1 MKSTRIVAILILS
14 FLFGGGSAEVAVNAQ
29 RALHRRLTSKEEGQA
44 GELVAFEIQRDD
56 GEVVARPR
64 VIASPGHV
72 AQLVLRDPEDP
83 NVVRLTLRVATT
95 REASGDISVD
105 YLISLPAEELVCR
118 GRVSMPFGE
127 ERKLDLGKGP
137 LTATLVAVPVP
148 SAAFDAFLKSE
159 RASRRTV
166 LPI

>member
-29 RALHRRLTSKEEGQA
+29 RALHRRLSPQEEGSA
-44 GELVAFEIQRDD
+44 GELVALQIQRDD

-83 NVVRLTLRVATT
+83 SRVRLALRVETT
-95 REASGDISVD
+95 REASGDVAVD
-105 YLISLPAEELVCR
+105 YLISVPGEELVCS
-118 GRVSMPFGE
+118 GRVSVAYGV
-127 ERKLDLGKGP
+127 ERKLDLGRHP

-159 RASRRTV
+159 RASRRVV